1 MSALSDLDTST
12 ELIESTDS
20 TESVKDVYNSIAT
33 SFSKTR
39 VKVWPCVSKF
49 LDSVKGTGL
58 EVGCGNGKNMLYR
71 SDLDIHGIDICPI
84 FVKLCQE
91 SGLNVIE
98 GTMTHLPYKDKT
110 FDFVYCI
117 AALHHLTTQDLRS
130 KAIQEMIRVCK
141 PEGFIFILVWALEQE
156 PGSKHSFTTQDVLV
170 PWKDSLTTQYRFY
183 HVYKEHELESE
194 IYNASKDVL
203 VKQTMYEKGNWG
215 IVIQKLLF

>member
-1 MSALSDLDTST
+1 MTDLTCSVY
-12 ELIESTDS
+12 
-20 TESVKDVYNSIAT
+20 SVKNVYNNIAT

-39 VKVWPCVSKF
+39 VKVWPCVSNF
-49 LDSVKGTGL
+49 LDSVKGLGL

-71 SDLDIHGIDICPI
+71 PDLEIHGIDICPI

-98 GTMTHLPYKDKT
+98 GTMTNLPYKDAT

-117 AALHHLTTQDLRS
+117 AALHHLNSLELRS

-141 PEGFIFILVWALEQE
+141 PDGFIFILVWAFEQE
-156 PGSKHSFTTQDVLV
+156 PDSKHNFLEQDVLV

-183 HVYKEHELESE
+183 HVYKQHELESE
-194 IYNASKDVL
+194 VYNASKDVI
-203 VKQTMYEKGNWG
+203 VKQTLYEKGNWG
-215 IVIQKLLF
+215 IIIQKLLF

>member
-1 MSALSDLDTST
+1 MSALSDLDTS
-12 ELIESTDS
+12 SD
-20 TESVKDVYNSIAT
+20 SVKDVYNSIAS

-39 VKVWPCVSKF
+39 VKVWPCVANF
-49 LDSVKGTGL
+49 LDSMKGVGL
-58 EVGCGNGKNMLYR
+58 EVGCGNGKNMLYNT
-71 SDLDIHGIDICPI
+71 DLDIYGIDICPM

-98 GTMTHLPYKDKT
+98 GNMTNLPYKDSS

-117 AALHHLTTQDLRS
+117 AALHHLTSQDLRT

-141 PEGFIFILVWALEQE
+141 PNGFIFILVWAFEQE
-156 PGSKHSFTTQDVLV
+156 PGSKHSFIEQDVLV
-170 PWKDSLTTQYRFY
+170 PWKDGIKNAETKYRFY

-194 IYNASKDVL
+194 VYNASKDIL

>member
-12 ELIESTDS
+12 D
-20 TESVKDVYNSIAT
+20 SVKDVYNSIAN
-33 SFSKTR
+33 SFNKTR
-39 VKVWPCVSKF
+39 VKVWPCVSNF
-49 LDSVKGTGL
+49 LDSMQGIGL

-71 SDLDIHGIDICPI
+71 TDLDIYGIDICPI

-98 GTMTHLPYKDKT
+98 GTMTNLPYKNSS

-117 AALHHLTTQDLRS
+117 AALHHLISQDLRI

-141 PEGFIFILVWALEQE
+141 PDGFIFILVWAFEQE
-156 PGSKHSFTTQDVLV
+156 PDSKHKFMEQDVLV
-170 PWKDSLTTQYRFY
+170 PWKDSLETKYRFY
-183 HVYKEHELESE
+183 HVYKEHELENEVYS
-194 IYNASKDVL
+194 ASKDVL